1 VSPQVLHLDFIALN
15 DHTASSEHAPL
26 IEGAAELLALDQV
39 IDAGVIQ
46 ADDHSD
52 YNLAFYFLLPDF
64 LALEPFGTDP
74 LYSRFLQKDV
84 APVLRSFAGA
94 DLLLEHDLRP
104 RAGPAACIALT
115 APDEIYDWE
124 VREVLD
130 AWAERQGAEA
140 RATGLAAGERQRYRG
155 ACLAFG
161 GNTPVAEPISDR
173 RFGTTLV
180 RGHAKGLG

>member
-1 VSPQVLHLDFIALN
+1 VSPQVLHLDFIALI
-15 DHTASSEHAPL
+15 DDTASSRHASL
-26 IEGAAELLALDQV
+26 IKGATELLALDQV
-39 IDAGVIQ
+39 VDAGLIE

-74 LYSRFLQKDV
+74 RYSRFLQKDV

-94 DLLLEHDLRP
+94 DLLLEQDLRP

-115 APDEIYDWE
+115 APAETYDWE
-124 VREVLD
+124 VREALD
-130 AWAERQGAEA
+130 AWAEQLGAEA

-161 GNTPVAEPISDR
+161 GNTAVAAPIPDS
-173 RFGTTLV
+173 RFHTTLV
-180 RGHAKGLG
+180 RGNAKGLG